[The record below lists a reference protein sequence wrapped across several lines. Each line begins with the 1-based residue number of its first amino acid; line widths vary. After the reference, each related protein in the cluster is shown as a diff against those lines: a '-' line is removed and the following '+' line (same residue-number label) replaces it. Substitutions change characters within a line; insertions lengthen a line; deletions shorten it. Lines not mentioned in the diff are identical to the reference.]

1 MPLDVAKR
9 GGIEFIHGERHVLE
23 HLAGIIR
30 RGGNALLFGN
40 GVFRAMDEIL
50 CGTLN
55 AHDGEEAER
64 DRQHLG
70 CGLTADS
77 AAEAAA
83 NDIGQILCADTGT
96 AAIAS
101 FDDPCAENDGVH
113 DLKHGAREIG
123 AGNFRGAAG
132 AEILLTELAFENID
146 IAFATVKDDFLFY
159 DGDAFDLLRSADA
172 RTDLS
177 GDLDIHG
184 DAYLIKAPIEGN
196 GVHVYVRADDLRAFC
211 ADGAASFENI
221 VAGIREIYGN
231 ILEAVFISTAI
242 KDPMG
247 VYIYGRI
254 TTHLRSVSHIRHIIS
269 SDSYFWKTK
278 IVSLLYRMRVPQKC
292 AVKTFC
298 AVPILTNLCGY
309 AIIGANDHA

>member
-1 MPLDVAKR
+1 M
-9 GGIEFIHGERHVLE
+9 LE

-30 RGGNALLFGN
+30 GGGNTFLFGN
-40 GVFRAMDEIL
+40 GVFRTVDKIL
-50 CGTLN
+50 RGTLN
-55 AHDGEEAER
+55 AHDGEKAKR
-64 DRQHLG
+64 DGQHLG
-70 CGLTADS
+70 GGLTADS
-77 AAEAAA
+77 AAQTAA
-83 NDIGQILCADTGT
+83 NDIGQILCADAGP

-101 FDDPCAENDGVH
+101 LDNPCTENDGIYN
-113 DLKHGAREIG
+113 LKHGAWEIG
-123 AGNFRGAAG
+123 AGNFRGATG
-132 AEILLTELAFENID
+132 AEILLAELAFENID
-146 IAFATVKDDFLFY
+146 VTFATIKDDLLFH

-172 RTDLS
+172 CADLC

-184 DAYLIKAPIEGN
+184 DAYLIKTPIEGN
-196 GVHVYVRADDLRAFC
+196 GVNVYVRADDLRAFC

-278 IVSLLYRMRVPQKC
+278 IVSLLYRMRVP
-292 AVKTFC
+292 
-298 AVPILTNLCGY
+298 
-309 AIIGANDHA
+309 